1 MPYIKTRAASV
12 SPTDDSLLPSIEP
25 GQDGYEQAV

>member
-12 SPTDDSLLPSIEP
+12 SPTDDSLLLSIEP